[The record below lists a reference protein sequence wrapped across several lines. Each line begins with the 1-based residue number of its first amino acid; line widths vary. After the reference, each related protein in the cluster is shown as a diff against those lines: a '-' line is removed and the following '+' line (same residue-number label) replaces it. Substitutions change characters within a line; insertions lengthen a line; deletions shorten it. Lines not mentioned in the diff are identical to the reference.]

1 MFSRHSHLVSSMHSP
16 SLIQI
21 VDVKPSQQIY
31 NYVVDCV
38 ADAIDLILGQQPI
51 ISPRAREAR
60 RIQELNEFTAFVSIV
75 LIRAQVTTP
84 VILALLVYID
94 EVKANPQQLRSV
106 LRNKFAIYERIFLG
120 ALILA
125 SKYLDDDAMNKNTE
139 WAACIPYFGAEDIS
153 LIEDDFLTALQW
165 NLTIREQDIWG
176 HFAGILGVYAPPRG
190 TCDRS
195 PHDNS
200 PAELLS
206 PLDVLCRSLESEF
219 SNTAS
224 HVDCSDSP
232 ESHHTTMAAV
242 PDDCPG
248 FESSSPL
255 SSESS
260 SSPRTPAN
268 VSTAIVTDPK
278 AHLRSKSDA
287 LKSYPIPSNSSST
300 LISNSSGQIPA
311 CQSTQ
316 NPSVLRIRKWMKYI
330 NDNIH
335 SRQHHDTQKIPM
347 KV

>member
-1 MFSRHSHLVSSMHSP
+1 MFSRNSHLVSSMHSP

-38 ADAIDLILGQQPI
+38 ADAIDLILGQQRI

-153 LIEDDFLTALQW
+153 LVEDDFLTALQW

-176 HFAGILGVYAPPRG
+176 HFAGILGVYAPPR
-190 TCDRS
+190 
-195 PHDNS
+195 
-200 PAELLS
+200 
-206 PLDVLCRSLESEF
+206 
-219 SNTAS
+219 
-224 HVDCSDSP
+224 DSP
-232 ESHHTTMAAV
+232 ESHHTTMTAV

-268 VSTAIVTDPK
+268 VSTAIVIDPK

-287 LKSYPIPSNSSST
+287 LKLYPIPSKSSST
-300 LISNSSGQIPA
+300 LINNPSGQITA
-311 CQSTQ
+311 CQSTP